1 MISNSINFED
11 TEVSTGVDSN
21 LDTVTITLNSD
32 NVRQRVKL
40 NKMDANSLPDQILFC
55 IGEKT
60 TEQWENE
67 NLKLQAKIEELENL
81 IEQREEYEE
90 MVRDKHPNYF

>member
-11 TEVSTGVDSN
+11 TEVSTGVDSS
-21 LDTVTITLNSD
+21 LDTVTITFDTGS
-32 NVRQRVKL
+32 VKQRVKL
-40 NKMDANSLPDQILFC
+40 NKMNANSLPDQILFC

-81 IEQREEYEE
+81 IEQREEHEE
-90 MVRDKHPNYF
+90 MVRDKQPNYF